1 MTQLTDAQLRSV
13 TLEHL
18 KRDFG
23 VHGVMDR
30 TSGAFDSA
38 VTAPNSGIPSIF
50 STWTDPN
57 VKRAIITPIKSE
69 DVYGQSQKGDWL
81 TDTAQFPFVEMS
93 GQTASYDDYSQNGDS
108 DANANWVQRQSF
120 HFQTWTKWGER
131 EAERMGAAR
140 LDWVSQKNE
149 ASISVLNKAS
159 NRINLFGVEGLQLR
173 GALNDT
179 DLPAA
184 IQPTPKVAASGAAT
198 GGNDWMS
205 TADPVQVYN
214 DILKAFQQLSVQMG
228 GNVTLESPLT
238 LVIPTE
244 RQQCLLYTNQ
254 FRVSLRE
261 LIQQNLPNL
270 KIETL
275 PEAGGTL
282 SGGLSKVTQ
291 MQLFLRE
298 VDGQETV
305 TTAFTE
311 KLRAHAVERYS
322 SYIRQKKSQGTWGTI
337 WFYPVACVTMVGI

>member
-1 MTQLTDAQLRSV
+1 MPHSISSAM
-13 TLEHL
+13 L

-23 VHGVMDR
+23 IHGVLDHAM
-30 TSGAFDSA
+30 AFDSA

-50 STWTDPN
+50 STYTDPRTI
-57 VKRAIITPIKSE
+57 KALITPIRAE
-69 DVYGQSQKGDWL
+69 AIYGQGQKGDWL
-81 TDTAQFPFVEMS
+81 TDTAQFPFVELS
-93 GQTASYDDYSQNGDS
+93 GQTASYGDYDSSGDS
-108 DANANWVQRQSF
+108 DVNANWVQRQSF
-120 HFQTWTKWGER
+120 HFQTWTRWGER

-140 LDWVSQKNE
+140 LDWVSRKNE
-149 ASISVLNKAS
+149 ASISILNKTS
-159 NRINLFGVEGLQLR
+159 NRISLFGMEGLQLR

-179 DLPAA
+179 ALPPA
-184 IQPTPKVAASGAAT
+184 IQPTPKIAPSGAAT
-198 GGNDWMS
+198 GSNDWLS
-205 TADPVQVYN
+205 VTDPVQVYA
-214 DILKAFQQLSVQMG
+214 DILKAFQQLSEQMG

-254 FRVSLRE
+254 FRTSLRDLLRE
-261 LIQQNLPNL
+261 NLPNL

-275 PEAGGTL
+275 PEAGSML

-298 VDGQETV
+298 VDGQESV

-337 WFYPVACVTMVGI
+337 WFYPVACVTMTGI

>member
-1 MTQLTDAQLRSV
+1 MKITDAQLRSV
-13 TLEHL
+13 TPEQL
-18 KRDFG
+18 KSLYG
-23 VHGVMDR
+23 VHGVADR
-30 TSGAFDSA
+30 PTGAFDSA

-57 VKRAIITPIKSE
+57 IKRAIITPIKSE
-69 DVYGQSQKGDWL
+69 EVYGQAQKGDWL
-81 TDTAQFPFVEMS
+81 TDTAQFPFVELS

-108 DANANWVQRQSF
+108 DTNANWVQRQSF

-173 GALNDT
+173 GALNDP

-184 IQPTPKVAASGAAT
+184 IQPTPKVASSGTAT
-198 GGNDWMS
+198 GGTDWMS

-261 LIQQNLPNL
+261 LLQQNLPNL

-275 PEAGGTL
+275 PEAGSTL
-282 SGGLSKVTQ
+282 SGGQNKITQ

>member
-1 MTQLTDAQLRSV
+1 MKITDAQLRSV
-13 TLEHL
+13 TPDQL
-18 KRDFG
+18 KSLYG
-23 VHGVMDR
+23 VHGVAAR
-30 TSGAFDSA
+30 PTGAFDSA

-57 VKRAIITPIKSE
+57 IKRAIITPIKSE
-69 DVYGQSQKGDWL
+69 EVYGQAQKGDWL
-81 TDTAQFPFVEMS
+81 TDTAQFPFVELS

-108 DANANWVQRQSF
+108 DTNANWVQRQSF

-173 GALNDT
+173 GALNDP

-184 IQPTPKVAASGAAT
+184 IQPTPKVASSGTAT
-198 GGNDWMS
+198 GGTDWMS
-205 TADPVQVYN
+205 TTDPVQVYN

-261 LIQQNLPNL
+261 LLQQNLPNL
-270 KIETL
+270 TIETL
-275 PEAGGTL
+275 PEAGSTL
-282 SGGLSKVTQ
+282 SGGQNKITQ

-322 SYIRQKKSQGTWGTI
+322 SYIRQKKSQGTWGAI

>member
-1 MTQLTDAQLRSV
+1 MNQLTDADLRSV
-13 TLEHL
+13 TLEQL

-30 TSGAFDSA
+30 PTGAFDNA

-57 VKRAIITPIKSE
+57 IKRAIITPTKAE
-69 DVYGQSQKGDWL
+69 EVYDSAQKGDWL
-81 TDTAQFPFVEMS
+81 MDTAQFPFVELS
-93 GQTASYDDYSQNGDS
+93 GETASYGDYSQNGDS
-108 DANANWVQRQSF
+108 GANANWIQRQSF

-140 LDWVSQKNE
+140 IDWVSQKNE

-159 NRINLFGVEGLQLR
+159 NRIALFGVEGLQLR

-179 DLPAA
+179 ALPAA
-184 IQPTPKVAASGAAT
+184 IQPAPKIAPSGAAT
-198 GGNDWMS
+198 GSNDWMS
-205 TADPVQVYN
+205 TADPVQVYA
-214 DILKAFQQLSVQMG
+214 DILKAFQQLSIQMG

-261 LIQQNLPNL
+261 LLQQNLPNL
-270 KIETL
+270 QIKTL
-275 PEAGGTL
+275 PEAGSTL

-298 VDGQETV
+298 VDGQGTV

>member
-1 MTQLTDAQLRSV
+1 MKITDAQLRSV
-13 TLEHL
+13 TPEQL
-18 KRDFG
+18 KSLYG
-23 VHGVMDR
+23 VHGVADR
-30 TSGAFDSA
+30 PTGAFDSA

-57 VKRAIITPIKSE
+57 IKRAIITPIKSE
-69 DVYGQSQKGDWL
+69 EVYGQAQKGDWL
-81 TDTAQFPFVEMS
+81 TDTAQFPFVELS

-108 DANANWVQRQSF
+108 DTNANWVQRQSF

-149 ASISVLNKAS
+149 ASISVLNKTS

-173 GALNDT
+173 GALNDP

-184 IQPTPKVAASGAAT
+184 IQPTPKVASSGTAT
-198 GGNDWMS
+198 GGTDWMS
-205 TADPVQVYN
+205 TTDPVQVYN
-214 DILKAFQQLSVQMG
+214 DILKAFQQLSEQMG

-261 LIQQNLPNL
+261 LLRENLPNL

-275 PEAGGTL
+275 PEAGSTL
-282 SGGLSKVTQ
+282 SGGQNKITQ

>member
-1 MTQLTDAQLRSV
+1 MKITDAQLRSV
-13 TLEHL
+13 TPEQL
-18 KRDFG
+18 KSLYG
-23 VHGVMDR
+23 VHGVADR
-30 TSGAFDSA
+30 PTGAFDSA

-57 VKRAIITPIKSE
+57 IKRAIITPIKSE
-69 DVYGQSQKGDWL
+69 EVYGQAQKGDWL
-81 TDTAQFPFVEMS
+81 TDTAQFPFVELS

-108 DANANWVQRQSF
+108 DTNANWVQRQSF

-149 ASISVLNKAS
+149 ASISVLNKTS

-173 GALNDT
+173 GALNDP

-184 IQPTPKVAASGAAT
+184 IQPTPKVASSGTAT
-198 GGNDWMS
+198 GGTDWMS
-205 TADPVQVYN
+205 TTDPVQVYN

-261 LIQQNLPNL
+261 LLQQNLPNL

-275 PEAGGTL
+275 PEAGSTL
-282 SGGLSKVTQ
+282 SGGQNKITQ

>member
-1 MTQLTDAQLRSV
+1 MTITDAQLRSV
-13 TLEHL
+13 TSDQL
-18 KRDFG
+18 KSLYG
-23 VHGVMDR
+23 VHGVADR
-30 TSGAFDSA
+30 SAGAYDSA

-57 VKRAIITPIKSE
+57 IKRAIITPVRSE
-69 DVYGQSQKGDWL
+69 EVYGAARKGDWL
-81 TDTAQFPFVEMS
+81 TDTAQFPFVELS

-108 DANANWVQRQSF
+108 DTNANWIQRQSF

-173 GALNDT
+173 GALNDP

-184 IQPTPKVAASGAAT
+184 IQPTPKVAASGTAT
-198 GGNDWMS
+198 GGNDWLS
-205 TADPVQVYN
+205 TTDQVQVYN

-261 LIQQNLPNL
+261 LLEQNLPNL

-275 PEAGGTL
+275 PEAGSTL
-282 SGGLSKVTQ
+282 SGGQNKITQ

-298 VDGQETV
+298 VDGQESV

-311 KLRAHAVERYS
+311 KLRAHTVERYS
-322 SYIRQKKSQGTWGTI
+322 SYIRQKKSQGSWGAI

>member
-1 MTQLTDAQLRSV
+1 MTITDAQLRSV
-13 TLEHL
+13 TAEQL
-18 KRDFG
+18 KRHYG
-23 VHGVMDR
+23 VHGVQDR
-30 TSGAFDSA
+30 ANGAFDSA

-57 VKRAIITPIKSE
+57 VKRALITPTKSE
-69 DVYGQSQKGDWL
+69 EIYGAGKKGDWL
-81 TDTAQFPFVEMS
+81 TDTAQFPFVELS
-93 GQTASYDDYSQNGDS
+93 GQTVSYDDYSQNGDS
-108 DANANWVQRQSF
+108 DVNANWVQRQSF

-131 EAERMGAAR
+131 EAERMGAAQ
-140 LDWVSQKNE
+140 LDWVSRKNE
-149 ASISVLNKAS
+149 ASISVLNKTS

-173 GALNDT
+173 GALNDP

-184 IQPTPKVAASGAAT
+184 IQPTPKVSASGTAT
-198 GGNDWMS
+198 GGNDWLS
-205 TADPVQVYN
+205 TTDPVQVYN

-261 LIQQNLPNL
+261 LLEQNLPNL

-275 PEAGGTL
+275 PEAGSTL
-282 SGGLSKVTQ
+282 AGGLSKITQ

-298 VDGQETV
+298 VDGQESV

-311 KLRAHAVERYS
+311 KLRAHTVERYS
-322 SYIRQKKSQGTWGTI
+322 SYIRQKKSQGSWGTI
-337 WFYPVACVTMVGI
+337 WFYPVACVSMMGI